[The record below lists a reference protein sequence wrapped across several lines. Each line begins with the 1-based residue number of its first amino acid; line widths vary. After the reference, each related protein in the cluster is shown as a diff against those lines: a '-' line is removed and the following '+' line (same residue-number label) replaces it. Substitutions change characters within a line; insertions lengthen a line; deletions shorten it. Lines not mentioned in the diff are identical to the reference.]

1 MEGKDAHFFQMIHNK
16 NLRIKIAKIVKNS
29 GEGHIPSCF
38 SIVDI
43 VNFLYEKV
51 LNIKANQPKWQNR
64 DYFILSKGH
73 GAGALYTV
81 LEKNNFISS
90 KDLDNYGSKISIL
103 GGHPDST
110 KIPGVEA
117 STGSLGHG
125 LPTAVGVAMGLK
137 IKNMKN
143 KVICLVG
150 DGECHEGTIWES
162 ANIGRNL
169 NLGNLCVIVDWN
181 GSASQLMPKDD
192 LAKKWEAFGWETFQ
206 IDGHSNSDM
215 EKLFTGL
222 NFDLKS
228 NPKAIL
234 AKTVKGKGVS
244 FMEGHGKWHHKI
256 PNDIEMEKIL
266 KELK

>member
-1 MEGKDAHFFQMIHNK
+1 MIHNK

-43 VNFLYEKV
+43 INFLYEKV
-51 LNIKANQPKWQNR
+51 LNTKSNQPDWKNR

-73 GAGALYTV
+73 GAGALYVV
-81 LEKNNFISS
+81 LEKNNFISR
-90 KDLDNYGSKISIL
+90 KDLDNYGTKTSIL

-137 IKNMKN
+137 IKNMNN

-150 DGECHEGTIWES
+150 DGECHEGTVWES
-162 ANIGRNL
+162 ANIARNL
-169 NLGNLCVIVDWN
+169 NLGNLCVVVDWN
-181 GSASQLMPKDD
+181 GSASQLMPKDE
-192 LAKKWEAFGWETFQ
+192 LSKKWEAFGWDTYQ
-206 IDGHSNSDM
+206 IDGHSNNDM
-215 EKLFTGL
+215 EKLFKEL
-222 NFDLKS
+222 NFDSNS

-234 AKTVKGKGVS
+234 AKTIKGKGVS
-244 FMEGHGKWHHKI
+244 FIEGHGKWHHKI
-256 PNDIEMEKIL
+256 PNDIEMEQIL

>member
-1 MEGKDAHFFQMIHNK
+1 MEAKDVHFFRMTHNK
-16 NLRIKIAKIVKNS
+16 DLRIKIAKIVKNS

-51 LNIKANQPKWQNR
+51 LNLKSDRPDWEKR

-73 GAGALYTV
+73 GSGALYTV
-81 LEKNNFISS
+81 LEKNNFITNE
-90 KDLDNYGSKISIL
+90 DLDNYSLKISIL

-125 LPTAVGVAMGLK
+125 LPTATGIALGLK
-137 IKNMKN
+137 IKNMTN

-162 ANIGRNL
+162 ANIARNL

-181 GSASQLMPKDD
+181 GSAAQLMPKDD
-192 LAKKWEAFGWETFQ
+192 LAEKWNAFGWDTFQ
-206 IDGHSNSDM
+206 VNGHSNEDM
-215 EKLFTGL
+215 TKLFNDL
-222 NFDLKS
+222 KFNFDS
-228 NPKAIL
+228 NPKVIL
-234 AKTVKGKGVS
+234 AKTTKGKGVS
-244 FMEGHGKWHHKI
+244 FIEGHGKWHHKI
-256 PNDIEMEKIL
+256 PNEIEMNKIL
-266 KELK
+266 EELK

>member
-1 MEGKDAHFFQMIHNK
+1 MIHNK

-43 VNFLYEKV
+43 INFLYEKV
-51 LNIKANQPKWQNR
+51 LNTKSNQSDWKNR

-73 GAGALYTV
+73 GAGALYVV
-81 LEKNNFISS
+81 LEKNNFISR
-90 KDLDNYGSKISIL
+90 KDLDNYGTKTSIL

-125 LPTAVGVAMGLK
+125 LPTAVGIAMGLK
-137 IKNMKN
+137 IKNMNN

-150 DGECHEGTIWES
+150 DGECHEGTVWES
-162 ANIGRNL
+162 ANIARNL
-169 NLGNLCVIVDWN
+169 NLGNLCVVVDWN
-181 GSASQLMPKDD
+181 GSASQLMPKDE
-192 LAKKWEAFGWETFQ
+192 LSKKWEAFGWDTYQ
-206 IDGHSNSDM
+206 IDGHSNNDM
-215 EKLFTGL
+215 EKLFKEL
-222 NFDLKS
+222 NFDSNS

-234 AKTVKGKGVS
+234 AKTIKGKGVS
-244 FMEGHGKWHHKI
+244 FIEGHGKWHHKI
-256 PNDIEMEKIL
+256 PNDIEMEQIL